1 MRMRINMQL
10 PPAIVAYVGGFVHAL
25 DPLTGN
31 TVWERKLPKAYKASI
46 GTVLIDGDVV
56 LAGVG
61 GRVYCLDLSSGRVL
75 WTNEMPG
82 LGLGMV
88 AVATPATSANG
99 AAQAAQAAANAQAAA
114 VAAAGAAAT

>member
-10 PPAIVAYVGGFVHAL
+10 PPAIVTYVGGFVHAL

-31 TVWERKLPKAYKASI
+31 AVWERKLPKAYKTSI

-61 GRVYCLDLSSGRVL
+61 GRVYCLDLSSGRIL

-114 VAAAGAAAT
+114 IAAMQAS